1 MATRIVTMT
10 TSSRPSLVVSF
21 AVAIE
26 RLYEVF
32 GRYPRPRGETYSAYS
47 DVTATDAAAIR
58 ERPLRE
64 LSGRDLAKYAMRA
77 VVTWGD
83 ADELRYYLPRLLEL
97 LVIERGWADK
107 PTVML
112 NLSTAGWRS
121 WPAAEQEAIETF
133 VLALWSPLLA
143 GQLKL
148 SLAELALGCSLAGI
162 SLQPIAETWRDAPAV
177 ASAFQ
182 LADLVTLE
190 RDELLRDGAFG
201 TRWSPAARRVLEGMV
216 TDPEARARLEHACLL
231 TPDADAA
238 RRVSDAIEILDA
250 MPTPPGGR

>member
-1 MATRIVTMT
+1 MT
-10 TSSRPSLVVSF
+10 TSKRPSLVVSL

-32 GRYPRPRGETYSAYS
+32 GRYPRPRGETYSAYA
-47 DVTATDAAAIR
+47 DVTTADATAIR

-64 LSGRDLAKYAMRA
+64 LSGRELAKYAMRA
-77 VVTWGD
+77 ITTWGD

-97 LVIERGWADK
+97 LVTEGGWADK

-121 WPAAEQEAIETF
+121 WPAPEQEAVESF
-133 VLALWSPLLA
+133 VLAAWSPLLA

-148 SLAELALGCSLAGI
+148 SLADLALGCSLAGI
-162 SLQPIAETWRDAPAV
+162 SLEAMEEAWRDAPDAQ
-177 ASAFQ
+177 SAFQ

-190 RDELLRDGAFG
+190 RDELLRDGTFG
-201 TRWSPAARRVLEGMV
+201 TRWSAAARRVLEGMV
-216 TDPEARARLEHACLL
+216 TDPETRARLEHACLI

-238 RRVSDAIEILDA
+238 RRVSDAIEILEA
-250 MPTPPGGR
+250 MPTPPGRR